1 MASCGC
7 FGMAPPEHF
16 SPGVTM
22 RRDYNKLV
30 RDRIPC
36 IIQENGKQFAVEIM
50 PEAEFRQA
58 LLEKLVEE
66 AQEVPQAK
74 LGGLINELA
83 DLQEVISA
91 VLAAWG
97 ISPQAVQQVQ
107 DQRHAERGGF
117 EQRFKLLW
125 TEDGDENV

>member
-1 MASCGC
+1 
-7 FGMAPPEHF
+7 
-16 SPGVTM
+16 M